1 MKQAT
6 FTPFPADWARS
17 SHFQYY
23 TKGFVKSVN
32 SMTVRIDVTHFLA
45 EVKRRNLKFF
55 PAFAALTGQVIAS
68 IPEMCTAVDEN
79 GTPGYYSYLNPNFT
93 IFHEDDKTFSDVW
106 SEYDADFDAFYQ
118 NLVAD
123 AAQYQ
128 DKKGIKV
135 KEGQPANF
143 FCISCVPWLDYTAYC
158 PVNYGGAAKSF
169 PASHL
174 REIYRGGRRIY
185 PPPHAYHQPRLH
197 GRLPS
202 FPILPHIAA
211 AAELL
216 LRGGNI
222 YENRSQ
228 CLSFG
233 AKLQI

>member
-93 IFHEDDKTFSDVW
+93 IFHEDDKTFRMSGANMMRILTLFIRIL
-106 SEYDADFDAFYQ
+106 SQ
-118 NLVAD
+118 M
-123 AAQYQ
+123 QSSIR
-128 DKKGIKV
+128 IKR
-135 KEGQPANF
+135 
-143 FCISCVPWLDYTAYC
+143 
-158 PVNYGGAAKSF
+158 
-169 PASHL
+169 AS
-174 REIYRGGRRIY
+174 R
-185 PPPHAYHQPRLH
+185 
-197 GRLPS
+197 
-202 FPILPHIAA
+202 
-211 AAELL
+211 
-216 LRGGNI
+216 
-222 YENRSQ
+222 
-228 CLSFG
+228 
-233 AKLQI
+233 

>member
-55 PAFAALTGQVIAS
+55 PAFAALTGQVVAS

-106 SEYDADFDAFYQ
+106 SEYDADFDTFYR

-123 AAQYQ
+123 AEQYH

-135 KEGQPANF
+135 KEGQPANHGS
-143 FCISCVPWLDYTAYC
+143 I
-158 PVNYGGAAKSF
+158 
-169 PASHL
+169 
-174 REIYRGGRRIY
+174 IRRIA
-185 PPPHAYHQPRLH
+185 PLITAARPIFSRFSPSGNIPRRTAHLPSPS
-197 GRLPS
+197 RLPS
-202 FPILPHIAA
+202 ATPAWTATIFPCSSTHC
-211 AAELL
+211 
-216 LRGGNI
+216 
-222 YENRSQ
+222 S
-228 CLSFG
+228 SS
-233 AKLQI
+233 

>member
-32 SMTVRIDVTHFLA
+32 SMTVRMDVTHFLA

-106 SEYDADFDAFYQ
+106 SEYDADFDTFYQ

-135 KEGQPANF
+135 KEGISSASPA
-143 FCISCVPWLDYTAYC
+143 CHGSI
-158 PVNYGGAAKSF
+158 
-169 PASHL
+169 
-174 REIYRGGRRIY
+174 IRRIA
-185 PPPHAYHQPRLH
+185 PLITAARPIFSRFSPSGNIPRRTAH
-197 GRLPS
+197 LPS
-202 FPILPHIAA
+202 PSRSPSATPAWTATIFPCFSIPC
-211 AAELL
+211 
-216 LRGGNI
+216 NI
-222 YENRSQ
+222 V
-228 CLSFG
+228 
-233 AKLQI
+233 

>member
-68 IPEMCTAVDEN
+68 IPEMCTAVD
-79 GTPGYYSYLNPNFT
+79 GVTAPPGHQSHLNPNFT

-106 SEYDADFDAFYQ
+106 SEYDDGFSDAFYQ

-123 AAQYQ
+123 AEQYQ

-143 FCISCVPWLDYTAYC
+143 FCISWRALARL
-158 PVNYGGAAKSF
+158 YGV
-169 PASHL
+169 L
-174 REIYRGGRRIY
+174 
-185 PPPHAYHQPRLH
+185 PR
-197 GRLPS
+197 
-202 FPILPHIAA
+202 
-211 AAELL
+211 
-216 LRGGNI
+216 
-222 YENRSQ
+222 
-228 CLSFG
+228 
-233 AKLQI
+233 

>member
-106 SEYDADFDAFYQ
+106 SEYDADFDTFYQ
-118 NLVAD
+118 NLVTD
-123 AAQYQ
+123 AEQYQ

-158 PVNYGGAAKSF
+158 PVNYGGAPNLSRFSPSGNIPRRTAHLPF
-169 PASHL
+169 PS
-174 REIYRGGRRIY
+174 
-185 PPPHAYHQPRLH
+185 
-197 GRLPS
+197 RLPS
-202 FPILPHIAA
+202 VTPAWTATIFPCSSAHC
-211 AAELL
+211 
-216 LRGGNI
+216 
-222 YENRSQ
+222 S
-228 CLSFG
+228 SS
-233 AKLQI
+233 

>member
-32 SMTVRIDVTHFLA
+32 SMTVRMDVTHFLA

-106 SEYDADFDAFYQ
+106 SEYDADFDTFYR

-123 AAQYQ
+123 SIM
-128 DKKGIKV
+128 IKR
-135 KEGQPANF
+135 
-143 FCISCVPWLDYTAYC
+143 
-158 PVNYGGAAKSF
+158 
-169 PASHL
+169 AS
-174 REIYRGGRRIY
+174 R
-185 PPPHAYHQPRLH
+185 
-197 GRLPS
+197 
-202 FPILPHIAA
+202 
-211 AAELL
+211 
-216 LRGGNI
+216 
-222 YENRSQ
+222 
-228 CLSFG
+228 
-233 AKLQI
+233 

>member
-32 SMTVRIDVTHFLA
+32 SMTVRMDVTHFLA

-106 SEYDADFDAFYQ
+106 SEYDADFDTFYR

-123 AAQYQ
+123 AEQYH

-143 FCISCVPWLDYTAYC
+143 FCHGSI
-158 PVNYGGAAKSF
+158 
-169 PASHL
+169 
-174 REIYRGGRRIY
+174 IRRIA
-185 PPPHAYHQPRLH
+185 PLITAARPIFSRFSPSGNIPRRTAHLPSPS
-197 GRLPS
+197 RLPS
-202 FPILPHIAA
+202 ATPAWTATIFPYSSTHC
-211 AAELL
+211 
-216 LRGGNI
+216 
-222 YENRSQ
+222 S
-228 CLSFG
+228 SS
-233 AKLQI
+233 

>member
-32 SMTVRIDVTHFLA
+32 SMTVRMDVTHFLA

-55 PAFAALTGQVIAS
+55 PAFAALTGQVVAS

-106 SEYDADFDAFYQ
+106 SEYDADFDTFYR

-123 AAQYQ
+123 ANSIMI
-128 DKKGIKV
+128 KGHQG
-135 KEGQPANF
+135 EGGTACEFLLHLPACHGSIIRRIAPLITAARPIF
-143 FCISCVPWLDYTAYC
+143 FRFSPS
-158 PVNYGGAAKSF
+158 G
-169 PASHL
+169 
-174 REIYRGGRRIY
+174 IYRGGRRITL
-185 PPPHAYHQPRLH
+185 PS
-197 GRLPS
+197 RLPS
-202 FPILPHIAA
+202 ATPAWTATIFPYSSTHC
-211 AAELL
+211 
-216 LRGGNI
+216 
-222 YENRSQ
+222 S
-228 CLSFG
+228 SS
-233 AKLQI
+233 

>member
-45 EVKRRNLKFF
+45 EVKWRNLKFF

-123 AAQYQ
+123 AEQYRFSPS
-128 DKKGIKV
+128 GNI
-135 KEGQPANF
+135 PRRMAHL
-143 FCISCVPWLDYTAYC
+143 P
-158 PVNYGGAAKSF
+158 F
-169 PASHL
+169 PS
-174 REIYRGGRRIY
+174 
-185 PPPHAYHQPRLH
+185 
-197 GRLPS
+197 RLPS
-202 FPILPHIAA
+202 VTPAWTATIFPCSSIPC
-211 AAELL
+211 
-216 LRGGNI
+216 NI
-222 YENRSQ
+222 V
-228 CLSFG
+228 
-233 AKLQI
+233 